1 MKYNVLELAKNITPL
16 DENAVIAAK
25 NRQNELLKPPGALG
39 VLEELSIQLAGITGK
54 VKNDVSKKIH
64 FVFGADN
71 GVFDEGVTASPKH
84 FTHMLMDSYGK
95 GFGCGINILCR
106 KNNVDLVLVD
116 MGIEGSFDADTA
128 VINRKIMPNG
138 TKNLAIEP
146 AMSEIEA
153 KMAMSVGFE
162 YAAYAKENGYNI
174 VGGGEVG
181 MANTTTAAA
190 VIMALV
196 GTRDAEMAVG
206 RGGGLTDEAFALK
219 KNVIL
224 KALEKYDLSPDEPL
238 RILHTVGGLDIAAL
252 CGLYLG
258 CAYHKLPV
266 VIDGVIAIAAALMA
280 YKINPLVREYMI
292 PSHIS
297 EEPAYKLAAEKLGI
311 KPMLRL
317 EMRLGEGSG
326 CPVAMGIVEQAA
338 AIMNDMM
345 TFSEMQME
353 SEYRKKLKN

>member
-1 MKYNVLELAKNITPL
+1 MKYDVLKLAQQIAEP
-16 DENAVIAAK
+16 DENAVNEAK
-25 NRQNELLKPPGALG
+25 KRQNELLKPPGALG
-39 VLEELSIQLAGITGK
+39 VLEEISIQLAGITGK
-54 VKNDVSKKIH
+54 VKNDVSKRIH

-84 FTHMLMDSYGK
+84 FTRMLMECYGRDM
-95 GFGCGINILCR
+95 GCGINILC
-106 KNNVDLVLVD
+106 KSNNVDLVLVD
-116 MGIEGSFDADTA
+116 MGIEGESEADSA

-146 AMSEIEA
+146 AMSENEA

-162 YAAYAKENGYNI
+162 YATFAKENGYNI

-190 VIMALV
+190 VIMALL
-196 GTRDAEMAVG
+196 GIRDAEMAVG

-219 KNVIL
+219 KRVIVG
-224 KALEKYDLSPDEPL
+224 ALEKYDLSPAQPME
-238 RILHTVGGLDIAAL
+238 ILHKVGGLDIAAL

-266 VIDGVIAIAAALMA
+266 VVDGVIAIAAALLA
-280 YKINPLVREYMI
+280 YAINPLVRAYLI

-297 EEPAYKLAAEKLGI
+297 EEPAYKLAMEKLGL
-311 KPMLRL
+311 KPMLML

-326 CPVAMGIVEQAA
+326 CPIAMGIVEQAT

-345 TFSEMQME
+345 TFSEMQIE